1 MKPFWHPLS
10 ALVLP
15 DPPVF
20 LTPNL
25 LRLLLKKGGTIDI
38 IYAGDRMAPA
48 LRHGAK
54 VRLQRL
60 EEAPRLG
67 EAVVACPSGIPDL
80 LRVTSMSK
88 SMIEL
93 RGDADP
99 SEVLSVSREALLASA
114 RLPEEVPGQL
124 LRFLR
129 RYALD
134 LREAV
139 RERHDPGEPAATV
152 RLKYDTQ
159 ASFYATSP
167 GKEIEESLLESIRQQ
182 VASGGRVLVAGSGSG
197 RECFALARQGYEV
210 VGVDFSPT
218 MVETARSEAR
228 RRNVEVDFRHADL
241 RLHCEPAGSYDCILF
256 TYDVY
261 SFISDRQA
269 RIDLLQKMSRW
280 LAPNGRVFLSARRV
294 RGGYDRALLTLQWMA
309 GARRKAS
316 NWGASHTRWIAM
328 NGTLHRSFI
337 NVFTER
343 QLQREAKAGGF
354 EIGEWKGGHAILSR
368 GTTPSCTC

>member
-1 MKPFWHPLS
+1 MQRTRLFRASLRVKPFWHPLS

-25 LRLLLKKGGTIDI
+25 LRLLLQKGEATEI
-38 IYAGDRMAPA
+38 IYAGDRMVPA

-88 SMIEL
+88 AMIEL

-129 RYALD
+129 R
-134 LREAV
+134 
-139 RERHDPGEPAATV
+139 
-152 RLKYDTQ
+152 
-159 ASFYATSP
+159 
-167 GKEIEESLLESIRQQ
+167 
-182 VASGGRVLVAGSGSG
+182 
-197 RECFALARQGYEV
+197 
-210 VGVDFSPT
+210 
-218 MVETARSEAR
+218 
-228 RRNVEVDFRHADL
+228 
-241 RLHCEPAGSYDCILF
+241 
-256 TYDVY
+256 
-261 SFISDRQA
+261 
-269 RIDLLQKMSRW
+269 
-280 LAPNGRVFLSARRV
+280 
-294 RGGYDRALLTLQWMA
+294 
-309 GARRKAS
+309 
-316 NWGASHTRWIAM
+316 
-328 NGTLHRSFI
+328 
-337 NVFTER
+337 
-343 QLQREAKAGGF
+343 
-354 EIGEWKGGHAILSR
+354 
-368 GTTPSCTC
+368 